1 MSELIHLE
9 GISRRFSLGG
19 TEVAALDRVS
29 LRVAEGEYLAVMGPS
44 GSGKS
49 TLLNVLG
56 LLDRPD
62 EGRYWLGGE
71 DTASLPEP
79 ALAQLR
85 GHRIGFVFQSFH
97 LISRLTARENVEL
110 PLMLCGVAPGE
121 RLRRSQQL
129 LGELGLANR
138 ADHRPA
144 ELSGGQR
151 QRVAIARAMVMSP
164 RLILADEPTGNLDSR
179 SGEEVIALLEGLN
192 REQGI
197 TLVVVTHDPRLGE
210 RAGRRLLMTDGRI
223 STDSGGEIADR
234 LLGTDRIVR
243 TDRAHRGGA

>member
-1 MSELIHLE
+1 MSELIRLDAV
-9 GISRRFSLGG
+9 SRRFTLGG
-19 TEVAALDRVS
+19 TEVAALEHVS

-62 EGRYWLGGE
+62 EGQYWLGGE
-71 DTASLPEP
+71 DIATLSEP

-97 LISRLTARENVEL
+97 LIPRLTARENVEL
-110 PLMLCGVAPGE
+110 PLMLCGVLPAE
-121 RLRRSQQL
+121 RHRRSQQL
-129 LGELGLANR
+129 LGELGLENR

-151 QRVAIARAMVMSP
+151 QRVAIARAMAMAP

-179 SGEEVIALLEGLN
+179 SGEEVITLLEGLN

-197 TLVVVTHDPRLGE
+197 TLMVVTHDPRLGE
-210 RAGRRLLMTDGRI
+210 RAGRRISMDDGRI
-223 STDSGGEIADR
+223 SSDSGG
-234 LLGTDRIVR
+234 G
-243 TDRAHRGGA
+243 

>member
-1 MSELIHLE
+1 MSELIRLDAL
-9 GISRRFSLGG
+9 SRRFTLGG

-62 EGRYWLGGE
+62 EGRYWLGGQ
-71 DTASLPEP
+71 DIATLSEP

-97 LISRLTARENVEL
+97 LIPRLTARENVEL
-110 PLMLCGVAPGE
+110 PLMLCGVLPAE
-121 RLRRSQQL
+121 RHRRSQRL
-129 LGELGLANR
+129 LGDLGLDNR

-151 QRVAIARAMVMSP
+151 QRVAIARAMAMAP

-179 SGEEVIALLEGLN
+179 SGEEVITLLEGLN

-210 RAGRRLLMTDGRI
+210 RAGRRILMNDGRI
-223 STDSGGEIADR
+223 SSDSGGD
-234 LLGTDRIVR
+234 
-243 TDRAHRGGA
+243 

>member
-1 MSELIHLE
+1 MSDLIRLE
-9 GISRRFSLGG
+9 AVSRRFTLGG
-19 TEVAALDRVS
+19 TEVAALEHVS

-62 EGRYWLGGE
+62 EGQYWLGGQ
-71 DTASLPEP
+71 DIATLSEP

-97 LISRLTARENVEL
+97 LIPRLTARENVEL
-110 PLMLCGVAPGE
+110 PLMLCGVLPAE
-121 RLRRSQQL
+121 RHRRSQRL
-129 LGELGLANR
+129 LEDLGLDNR

-151 QRVAIARAMVMSP
+151 QRVAIARAMAMAP

-179 SGEEVIALLEGLN
+179 SGEEVITLLEGLN

-197 TLVVVTHDPRLGE
+197 TLMVVTHDPRLGE
-210 RAGRRLLMTDGRI
+210 RAGRRISMDDGRI
-223 STDSGGEIADR
+223 SSDSGG
-234 LLGTDRIVR
+234 G
-243 TDRAHRGGA
+243 

>member
-1 MSELIHLE
+1 MSDLIRLDAV
-9 GISRRFSLGG
+9 SRRFTLGG
-19 TEVAALDRVS
+19 SEVAALERIS

-71 DTASLPEP
+71 DTATLSEP

-110 PLMLCGVAPGE
+110 PLMLCGIAPAE
-121 RLRRSQQL
+121 RHRLSQRL
-129 LGELGLANR
+129 LGELGLENR
-138 ADHRPA
+138 AGHRPA

-151 QRVAIARAMVMSP
+151 QRVAIARAMAMSP

-179 SGEEVIALLEGLN
+179 SGEEVITLLEGLN

-210 RAGRRLLMTDGRI
+210 RAGRRILMNDGRI
-223 STDSGGEIADR
+223 STDSIDSTHSDGG
-234 LLGTDRIVR
+234 
-243 TDRAHRGGA
+243 

>member
-1 MSELIHLE
+1 MSELIRLDAV
-9 GISRRFSLGG
+9 SRRFTLGG
-19 TEVAALDRVS
+19 TEVAALEHVS

-71 DTASLPEP
+71 DTATLSEP
-79 ALAQLR
+79 ALALLR

-97 LISRLTARENVEL
+97 LIPRLTARENVEL
-110 PLMLCGVAPGE
+110 PLMLCGVLPAE
-121 RLRRSQQL
+121 RHRRSQRL
-129 LGELGLANR
+129 LGDLGLDNR

-151 QRVAIARAMVMSP
+151 QRVAIARAMAMAP

-179 SGEEVIALLEGLN
+179 SGEEVITLLEGLN

-197 TLVVVTHDPRLGE
+197 TLMVVTHDPRLGE
-210 RAGRRLLMTDGRI
+210 RAGRRISMDDGRI
-223 STDSGGEIADR
+223 SSDSGG
-234 LLGTDRIVR
+234 G
-243 TDRAHRGGA
+243 

>member
-1 MSELIHLE
+1 MSDLIRLDAV
-9 GISRRFSLGG
+9 SRRFTLGG
-19 TEVAALDRVS
+19 SEVAALDRVS
-29 LRVAEGEYLAVMGPS
+29 LRVAEGEYLTVMGPS

-71 DTASLPEP
+71 DTATLSEP

-110 PLMLCGVAPGE
+110 PLMLCGIAPAE
-121 RLRRSQQL
+121 RHRRSQQL
-129 LGELGLANR
+129 LGELGLDNR
-138 ADHRPA
+138 AGHRPA

-151 QRVAIARAMVMSP
+151 QRVAIARAMAMAP

-179 SGEEVIALLEGLN
+179 SGEEVITLLEGLN

-197 TLVVVTHDPRLGE
+197 TLVVTHDPRLGE
-210 RAGRRLLMTDGRI
+210 RAGRRILMNDGRI
-223 STDSGGEIADR
+223 NIDSGG
-234 LLGTDRIVR
+234 G
-243 TDRAHRGGA
+243 

>member
-1 MSELIHLE
+1 MSDLIRLE
-9 GISRRFSLGG
+9 AVSRCFTLGG
-19 TEVAALDRVS
+19 SEVTALDRVS

-71 DTASLPEP
+71 DTATLSEP

-110 PLMLCGVAPGE
+110 PLMLCGIAPTE
-121 RLRRSQQL
+121 RHRRSQQL
-129 LGELGLANR
+129 LGELGLENR

-151 QRVAIARAMVMSP
+151 QRVAIARAMAMAP

-179 SGEEVIALLEGLN
+179 SGEEVITLLEELN

-210 RAGRRLLMTDGRI
+210 RAGRRILMNDGRI
-223 STDSGGEIADR
+223 NIDSGG
-234 LLGTDRIVR
+234 G
-243 TDRAHRGGA
+243 

>member
-1 MSELIHLE
+1 MSDLIRLE
-9 GISRRFSLGG
+9 AVSRRFTLGG
-19 TEVAALDRVS
+19 SEVTALDRVS

-71 DTASLPEP
+71 DTATLSEP

-110 PLMLCGVAPGE
+110 PLMLCGIAPAE
-121 RLRRSQQL
+121 RHRRSQRL
-129 LGELGLANR
+129 LGELGLENR
-138 ADHRPA
+138 AEHRPA

-151 QRVAIARAMVMSP
+151 QRVAIARAMAMAP

-179 SGEEVIALLEGLN
+179 SGEEVITLLEGLN

-210 RAGRRLLMTDGRI
+210 RAGRRILMNDGRI
-223 STDSGGEIADR
+223 STDSIDSTHSDGG
-234 LLGTDRIVR
+234 
-243 TDRAHRGGA
+243 

>member
-1 MSELIHLE
+1 MSDLIRLE
-9 GISRRFSLGG
+9 AVSRRFTLGG
-19 TEVAALDRVS
+19 TEVAALAQVS

-62 EGRYWLGGE
+62 EGCYWLGGE
-71 DTASLPEP
+71 DTATLSEP
-79 ALAQLR
+79 ALARLR
-85 GHRIGFVFQSFH
+85 GQRIGFVFQSFH

-110 PLMLCGVAPGE
+110 PLMLCGVPPAE
-121 RLRRSQQL
+121 RHSRSQHL
-129 LGELGLANR
+129 LEELRLDNR

-151 QRVAIARAMVMSP
+151 QRVAIARAMAP

-179 SGEEVIALLEGLN
+179 SGEEVITLLEGLN
-192 REQGI
+192 REQGM

-210 RAGRRLLMTDGRI
+210 RAGRRLSMDDGRI
-223 STDSGGEIADR
+223 SSDSGG
-234 LLGTDRIVR
+234 G
-243 TDRAHRGGA
+243 

>member
-1 MSELIHLE
+1 MSDLIRLE
-9 GISRRFSLGG
+9 AVSRRFTLGG
-19 TEVAALDRVS
+19 TEVAALAQVS

-62 EGRYWLGGE
+62 EGHYWLGGE
-71 DTASLPEP
+71 DTATLSEP
-79 ALAQLR
+79 ALARLR
-85 GHRIGFVFQSFH
+85 GQRIGFVFQSFH

-110 PLMLCGVAPGE
+110 PLMLCGVPPAE
-121 RLRRSQQL
+121 RHSRSQRL
-129 LGELGLANR
+129 LEELRLDNR

-151 QRVAIARAMVMSP
+151 QRVAIARAMAMAP

-179 SGEEVIALLEGLN
+179 SGEEVITLLEGLN
-192 REQGI
+192 REQGM

-210 RAGRRLLMTDGRI
+210 RAGRRLSMDDGRI
-223 STDSGGEIADR
+223 SSDSGG
-234 LLGTDRIVR
+234 G
-243 TDRAHRGGA
+243 

>member
-1 MSELIHLE
+1 MSELIRLE
-9 GISRRFSLGG
+9 AVSRRFTLGG

-62 EGRYWLGGE
+62 EGQYWLGGE
-71 DTASLPEP
+71 DIATLSEP

-97 LISRLTARENVEL
+97 LIPRLTARENVEL
-110 PLMLCGVAPGE
+110 PLMLCGVLPAE
-121 RLRRSQQL
+121 RHRRSQRL
-129 LGELGLANR
+129 LEDLGLDNR

-151 QRVAIARAMVMSP
+151 QRVAIARAMAMAP

-179 SGEEVIALLEGLN
+179 SGEEVITLLEGLN

-197 TLVVVTHDPRLGE
+197 TLMVVTHDPRLGE
-210 RAGRRLLMTDGRI
+210 RAGRRISMDDGRI
-223 STDSGGEIADR
+223 SSDSGG
-234 LLGTDRIVR
+234 G
-243 TDRAHRGGA
+243 

>member
-1 MSELIHLE
+1 MSDLIRLDAV
-9 GISRRFSLGG
+9 SRRFTLGG
-19 TEVAALDRVS
+19 SEVAALDRVS

-71 DTASLPEP
+71 DTATLSEP

-110 PLMLCGVAPGE
+110 PLMLCGITPAE
-121 RLRRSQQL
+121 RHRRSQQL
-129 LGELGLANR
+129 LGELGLENR
-138 ADHRPA
+138 AGHRPA

-151 QRVAIARAMVMSP
+151 QRVAIARAMAMAP

-179 SGEEVIALLEGLN
+179 SGEEVITLLEGLN

-210 RAGRRLLMTDGRI
+210 RAGRRILMNDGRI
-223 STDSGGEIADR
+223 SADSTNSGG
-234 LLGTDRIVR
+234 G
-243 TDRAHRGGA
+243 

>member
-1 MSELIHLE
+1 MSELIRLDAV
-9 GISRRFSLGG
+9 SRRFTLGG

-62 EGRYWLGGE
+62 EGQYWLGGQ
-71 DTASLPEP
+71 DIATLSEP

-97 LISRLTARENVEL
+97 LIPRLTARENVEL
-110 PLMLCGVAPGE
+110 PLMLCGVLPAE
-121 RLRRSQQL
+121 RHRRSQRL
-129 LGELGLANR
+129 LEDLGLENR

-151 QRVAIARAMVMSP
+151 QRVAIARAMAMAP

-179 SGEEVIALLEGLN
+179 SGEEVITLLEGLN

-197 TLVVVTHDPRLGE
+197 TLMVVTHDPRLGE
-210 RAGRRLLMTDGRI
+210 RAGRRISMDDGRI
-223 STDSGGEIADR
+223 SSDSGG
-234 LLGTDRIVR
+234 G
-243 TDRAHRGGA
+243 

>member
-1 MSELIHLE
+1 MSELIRLDAV
-9 GISRRFSLGG
+9 SRRFTLGG
-19 TEVAALDRVS
+19 TEVAALEHVS

-62 EGRYWLGGE
+62 EGQYWLGGQ
-71 DTASLPEP
+71 DIATLSEP

-97 LISRLTARENVEL
+97 LIPRLTARENVEL
-110 PLMLCGVAPGE
+110 PLMLCGVLPAE
-121 RLRRSQQL
+121 RHRRSQRL
-129 LGELGLANR
+129 LEELGLDNR

-151 QRVAIARAMVMSP
+151 QRVAIARAMAMAP

-179 SGEEVIALLEGLN
+179 SGEEVITLLEGLN

-197 TLVVVTHDPRLGE
+197 TLMVVTHDPRLGE
-210 RAGRRLLMTDGRI
+210 RAGRRISMDDGRI
-223 STDSGGEIADR
+223 SSDSGG
-234 LLGTDRIVR
+234 G
-243 TDRAHRGGA
+243 

>member
-1 MSELIHLE
+1 MSDLIRLE
-9 GISRRFSLGG
+9 AVSRRFTLGG
-19 TEVAALDRVS
+19 SEVAALDRVS

-71 DTASLPEP
+71 DTATLPEP
-79 ALAQLR
+79 ALARLR

-97 LISRLTARENVEL
+97 LVSRLTARENVEL
-110 PLMLCGVAPGE
+110 PLMLCGVAPTE
-121 RLRRSQQL
+121 RHRRSQQL
-129 LGELGLANR
+129 LASLGLDNR

-151 QRVAIARAMVMSP
+151 QRVAIARAMAMAP
-164 RLILADEPTGNLDSR
+164 RLILADEPTGNLD
-179 SGEEVIALLEGLN
+179 EEIRDEIIGMIEALWTDRGLTVIL
-192 REQGI
+192 
-197 TLVVVTHDPRLGE
+197 VTHDSAIAR
-210 RAGRRLLMTDGRI
+210 RAQRVVWI
-223 STDSGGEIADR
+223 SKGKVKI
-234 LLGTDRIVR
+234 
-243 TDRAHRGGA
+243 RGAKST

>member
-1 MSELIHLE
+1 MSDLIRLE
-9 GISRRFSLGG
+9 AVSRRFILGG
-19 TEVAALDRVS
+19 SEVAALAQVS

-71 DTASLPEP
+71 DTATLSEP

-97 LISRLTARENVEL
+97 LIPRLTARENVEL
-110 PLMLCGVAPGE
+110 PLMLCGVLPAE
-121 RLRRSQQL
+121 RYRRSQRL
-129 LGELGLANR
+129 LGELGLDNR

-151 QRVAIARAMVMSP
+151 QRVAIARAMAMAP

-179 SGEEVIALLEGLN
+179 SGEEVITLLEGLN

-197 TLVVVTHDPRLGE
+197 TLMVVTHDPRIGE
-210 RAGRRLLMTDGRI
+210 RAGRRILMNDGRI
-223 STDSGGEIADR
+223 SSDSGG
-234 LLGTDRIVR
+234 G
-243 TDRAHRGGA
+243 

>member
-1 MSELIHLE
+1 M
-9 GISRRFSLGG
+9 ISFAWMPSAVVSLWGG
-19 TEVAALDRVS
+19 TEVAALEHVS

-62 EGRYWLGGE
+62 EGQYWLGGE
-71 DTASLPEP
+71 DIATLSEP

-97 LISRLTARENVEL
+97 LIPRLTARENVEL
-110 PLMLCGVAPGE
+110 PLMLCGVLPAE
-121 RLRRSQQL
+121 RHRRSQQL
-129 LGELGLANR
+129 LGELGLENR

-151 QRVAIARAMVMSP
+151 QRVAIARAMAMAP

-179 SGEEVIALLEGLN
+179 SGEEVITLLEGLN

-197 TLVVVTHDPRLGE
+197 TLMVVTHDPRLGE
-210 RAGRRLLMTDGRI
+210 RAGRRISMDDGRI
-223 STDSGGEIADR
+223 SSDSGG
-234 LLGTDRIVR
+234 G
-243 TDRAHRGGA
+243 

>member
-1 MSELIHLE
+1 MSDLICLE
-9 GISRRFSLGG
+9 AVSRRFTLGG
-19 TEVAALDRVS
+19 SDVAALDKIS
-29 LRVAEGEYLAVMGPS
+29 LRVAKGEYLAVMGPS

-56 LLDRPD
+56 LLDRPN
-62 EGRYWLGGE
+62 EGRYWLGGD
-71 DTASLPEP
+71 DTATMAEP
-79 ALAQLR
+79 ALAELR

-110 PLMLCGVAPGE
+110 PLMLCGIAPSD

-129 LGELGLANR
+129 LEELGLGNR
-138 ADHRPA
+138 ADHRPS

-151 QRVAIARAMVMSP
+151 QRVAIARAMAMAP
-164 RLILADEPTGNLDSR
+164 GLILADEPTGNLDSR
-179 SGEEVIALLEGLN
+179 SGEEVMNLLETLN

-210 RAGRRLLMTDGRI
+210 RASRRVLMNDGRI
-223 STDSGGEIADR
+223 STDSGGR
-234 LLGTDRIVR
+234 
-243 TDRAHRGGA
+243 

>member
-1 MSELIHLE
+1 MSDLIRLE
-9 GISRRFSLGG
+9 AVSRRFTLGG

-62 EGRYWLGGE
+62 EGQYWLGGE
-71 DTASLPEP
+71 DIATLSEP

-97 LISRLTARENVEL
+97 LIPRLTARENVEL
-110 PLMLCGVAPGE
+110 PLMLCGVLPAE
-121 RLRRSQQL
+121 RHRRSQQL
-129 LGELGLANR
+129 LEELGLENR

-151 QRVAIARAMVMSP
+151 QRVAIARAMAMAP

-179 SGEEVIALLEGLN
+179 SGEEVITLLEGLN

-210 RAGRRLLMTDGRI
+210 RAGRRISMDDGRI
-223 STDSGGEIADR
+223 SSDSGG
-234 LLGTDRIVR
+234 G
-243 TDRAHRGGA
+243 

>member
-1 MSELIHLE
+1 MSDLIRLE
-9 GISRRFSLGG
+9 AVSRRFTLGG

-62 EGRYWLGGE
+62 EGQYWLGGQ
-71 DTASLPEP
+71 DIATLSEP

-97 LISRLTARENVEL
+97 LIPRLTARENVEL
-110 PLMLCGVAPGE
+110 PLMLCGVLPAE
-121 RLRRSQQL
+121 RHRRSQQL
-129 LGELGLANR
+129 LGELGLENR

-151 QRVAIARAMVMSP
+151 QRVAIARAMAMAP

-179 SGEEVIALLEGLN
+179 SGEEVITLLEGLN

-197 TLVVVTHDPRLGE
+197 TLMVVTHDPRLGE
-210 RAGRRLLMTDGRI
+210 RAGRRISMDDGRI
-223 STDSGGEIADR
+223 SSDIGG
-234 LLGTDRIVR
+234 G
-243 TDRAHRGGA
+243 

>member
-1 MSELIHLE
+1 MSDLICLE
-9 GISRRFSLGG
+9 AVSRRFTLGG
-19 TEVAALDRVS
+19 SDVAALDKIS
-29 LRVAEGEYLAVMGPS
+29 LRVAKGEYLAVMGPS

-56 LLDRPD
+56 LLDRPN
-62 EGRYWLGGE
+62 EGRYWLGGD
-71 DTASLPEP
+71 DTATMAEP

-110 PLMLCGVAPGE
+110 PLMLCGIAPSD

-129 LGELGLANR
+129 LEELGLGNR
-138 ADHRPA
+138 ADHRPS

-151 QRVAIARAMVMSP
+151 QRVAIARAMAMAP
-164 RLILADEPTGNLDSR
+164 GLILADEPTGNLDSR
-179 SGEEVIALLEGLN
+179 SGEEVMNLLETLN

-210 RAGRRLLMTDGRI
+210 RASRRVLMNDGRI
-223 STDSGGEIADR
+223 STDSGGR
-234 LLGTDRIVR
+234 
-243 TDRAHRGGA
+243 

>member
-1 MSELIHLE
+1 MSELIRLE
-9 GISRRFSLGG
+9 AVSRRFTLGG
-19 TEVAALDRVS
+19 SEVAALDRVS

-62 EGRYWLGGE
+62 EGQYWLGGQ
-71 DTASLPEP
+71 DIATLSEP

-110 PLMLCGVAPGE
+110 PLMLCGVLPAE
-121 RLRRSQQL
+121 RHRRSQRL
-129 LGELGLANR
+129 LEDLGLDNR

-151 QRVAIARAMVMSP
+151 QRVAIARAMAMAP

-179 SGEEVIALLEGLN
+179 SGEEVITLLEVLN

-197 TLVVVTHDPRLGE
+197 TLMVVTHDPRLGE
-210 RAGRRLLMTDGRI
+210 RAGRRILMNDGRI
-223 STDSGGEIADR
+223 SSDSGGD
-234 LLGTDRIVR
+234 
-243 TDRAHRGGA
+243 

>member
-1 MSELIHLE
+1 
-9 GISRRFSLGG
+9 
-19 TEVAALDRVS
+19 
-29 LRVAEGEYLAVMGPS
+29 MGPS

-71 DTASLPEP
+71 DTATLSEP

-110 PLMLCGVAPGE
+110 PLMLCGIASAE
-121 RLRRSQQL
+121 RHRRSQQL
-129 LGELGLANR
+129 LGELGLDNR
-138 ADHRPA
+138 AGHRPA

-151 QRVAIARAMVMSP
+151 QRVAIARAMAMAP

-179 SGEEVIALLEGLN
+179 SGEEVITLLEGLN

-197 TLVVVTHDPRLGE
+197 TLVVVTHDPRLGD
-210 RAGRRLLMTDGRI
+210 RAGRRILMNDGRI
-223 STDSGGEIADR
+223 NIDSGG
-234 LLGTDRIVR
+234 G
-243 TDRAHRGGA
+243 

>member
-1 MSELIHLE
+1 MSDLIRLE
-9 GISRRFSLGG
+9 AVSRRFTLGG
-19 TEVAALDRVS
+19 TEVAALEHVS

-62 EGRYWLGGE
+62 EGQYWLGGQ
-71 DTASLPEP
+71 DIATLSEP

-97 LISRLTARENVEL
+97 LIPRLTARENVEL
-110 PLMLCGVAPGE
+110 PLMLCGVLPAE
-121 RLRRSQQL
+121 RHRRSQRL
-129 LGELGLANR
+129 LEDLGLDNR

-151 QRVAIARAMVMSP
+151 QRVAIARAMAMAP

-179 SGEEVIALLEGLN
+179 SGEEVITLLEVLN

-197 TLVVVTHDPRLGE
+197 TLMVVTHDPRLGE
-210 RAGRRLLMTDGRI
+210 RAGRRILMNDGRI
-223 STDSGGEIADR
+223 SSDSGG
-234 LLGTDRIVR
+234 G
-243 TDRAHRGGA
+243 

>member
-1 MSELIHLE
+1 MSDLIRLDAV
-9 GISRRFSLGG
+9 SRRFTLGG

-62 EGRYWLGGE
+62 EGQYWLGGQ
-71 DTASLPEP
+71 DIATLSEP

-97 LISRLTARENVEL
+97 LIPRLTARENVEL
-110 PLMLCGVAPGE
+110 PLMLCGVLPAE
-121 RLRRSQQL
+121 RHRRSQRL
-129 LGELGLANR
+129 LEELGLDNR

-151 QRVAIARAMVMSP
+151 QRVAIARAMAMAP

-179 SGEEVIALLEGLN
+179 SGEEVITLLEGLN

-197 TLVVVTHDPRLGE
+197 TLMVVTHDPRLGE
-210 RAGRRLLMTDGRI
+210 RAGRRISMDDGRI
-223 STDSGGEIADR
+223 SSDSGG
-234 LLGTDRIVR
+234 G
-243 TDRAHRGGA
+243 